1 MSGRGRKAHS
11 TSRAPHQTCQH
22 PRELAQCAREI
33 ALTQL
38 TTQCCIVGG
47 GPAGL
52 VLGTILARGGV
63 DVIVLEKHAD
73 FLRDFRGDTIHPSTL
88 QAMDELGFADELLQL
103 PHEKAHQMR
112 GIVNGESLL
121 MADFSH
127 LNTPFPFIAFM
138 PQWDLLNFLAR
149 KAGAYPNFRLLMR
162 TQAQA
167 LIREGD
173 KIVGVEAASPEGD
186 ITIRADLTVACDGR
200 DSHMRSQAS
209 LQPIVLGAPMDVLWF
224 KLSRRDSDGSE
235 PMGRFDAG
243 RIFITINRND
253 VWQCGYVIAKG
264 SFGQLQQRP
273 VSDLQQTIAEIAPP
287 FADRVPEIA
296 SWDDVKLL
304 TVAVDRLPVWHKP
317 GLLCIGDAAHA
328 MSPIGGIGINLAIQ
342 DAIATAN
349 LLALKLRDG
358 AVQESDLAAV
368 QKRREWPVRVT
379 QWVQVTIQNRII
391 APALGR
397 KPSGRPPWLLR
408 HLHQIPVLRNLPARF
423 VGIGVRPEHV
433 TAKAASEG

>member
-1 MSGRGRKAHS
+1 M
-11 TSRAPHQTCQH
+11 PLI
-22 PRELAQCAREI
+22 E
-33 ALTQL
+33 L

-52 VLGTILARGGV
+52 VLGTLLARSGV

-88 QAMDELGFADELLQL
+88 QAMDELGFADELLHL
-103 PHEKAHQMR
+103 PHEKAHLLR
-112 GIVNGESLL
+112 GILNGENIL

-127 LNTPFPFIAFM
+127 LNTRYPFIAFM

-149 KAGAYPNFRLLMR
+149 KASAYSHFRLLMR
-162 TQAQA
+162 SEAKT
-167 LIREGD
+167 LVREGG
-173 KIVGVEAASPEGD
+173 KIVGVEATSPEGNVS
-186 ITIRADLTVACDGR
+186 IRADLTVACDGR
-200 DSHMRSQAS
+200 DSHMRAQAG
-209 LQPIVLGAPMDVLWF
+209 LQPTVLGAPMDVLWF

-273 VSDLQQTIAEIAPP
+273 ISDLQQTIAEIAPP
-287 FADRVPEIA
+287 LADRVHEIA

-368 QKRREWPVRVT
+368 QKRREWPVRLT

-391 APALGR
+391 APALGTKAR
-397 KPSGRPPWLLR
+397 GRAPWLLR
-408 HLHQIPVLRNLPARF
+408 HLHQIPVLRDLPARF

-433 TAKAASEG
+433 TAPAMPPKK